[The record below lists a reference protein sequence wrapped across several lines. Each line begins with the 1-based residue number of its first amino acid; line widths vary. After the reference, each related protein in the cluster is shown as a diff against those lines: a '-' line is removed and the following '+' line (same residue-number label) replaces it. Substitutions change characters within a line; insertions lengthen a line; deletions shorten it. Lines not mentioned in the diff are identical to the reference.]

1 MIQSDLS
8 LAALKCFSDVASEG
22 SFAAV
27 ARKRLV
33 DPSIVSRT
41 IAGLER
47 ELGFRLFDRTTRRLH
62 LTEAGS
68 IYLQRSLTLVAELDA
83 ARDEAS
89 DALTQPSGLIRI
101 TASTAFGVHW
111 LTPRLHSF
119 MAEFP
124 DIAMEIVLTDSLVD
138 IAAERID
145 LALRLA
151 VRPSGDLIATRLM
164 DTHYRVVA
172 SPAYLDRAG
181 ALAEPGDLAGRQCLL
196 LTLPGYRSM
205 WSFRRGG
212 ENQQVGVQG
221 RLAISSPAAI
231 RRAALDGMGP
241 ALLADWMVA
250 TDLRSGALVDLLP
263 DWEATAADFDTA
275 AWILFPS
282 NAYVS
287 RKVRVLVDYLK
298 GSVRSRKE

>member
-1 MIQSDLS
+1 MIPNEISLS
-8 LAALKCFSDVASEG
+8 ALKCFADVASAG

-27 ARKRLV
+27 ARKRQV

-41 IAGLER
+41 IAGLEQA
-47 ELGFRLFDRTTRRLH
+47 LGFRLFDRTTRRLN

-83 ARDEAS
+83 ARQEAS

-111 LTPRLHSF
+111 LTPRLNRF
-119 MAEFP
+119 MAAFP
-124 DIAMEIVLTDSLVD
+124 DITIEAVLTDAVID

-151 VRPSGDLIATRLM
+151 VRPSGDLVATRLM
-164 DTHYRVVA
+164 ATRYRVVA
-172 SPAYLDRAG
+172 SPTYLDGAG
-181 ALAEPGDLAGRQCLL
+181 SLAGPCDLADRQCLL

-205 WSFRRGG
+205 WSFRRG
-212 ENQQVGVQG
+212 ESIEHIAVQG

-241 ALLADWMVA
+241 ALLADWMVEA
-250 TDLRSGALVDLLP
+250 DLRSGALVDLLP
-263 DWEATAADFDTA
+263 EWEATAADFDTA

-287 RKVRVLVDYLK
+287 RKVRALVDFLK
-298 GSVRSRKE
+298 GAV

>member
-1 MIQSDLS
+1 MQDEISLS
-8 LAALKCFSDVASEG
+8 ALKCFADVASAG

-27 ARKRLV
+27 ARKRQV

-41 IAGLER
+41 IAGLEQA
-47 ELGFRLFDRTTRRLH
+47 LGFRLFDRTTRRLN

-83 ARDEAS
+83 ARQEAS
-89 DALTQPSGLIRI
+89 DALTLPSGLIRI

-111 LTPRLHSF
+111 LTPRLNRF
-119 MAEFP
+119 MAAFP
-124 DIAMEIVLTDSLVD
+124 DIAIEAMLTDSVVD

-151 VRPSGDLIATRLM
+151 VRPSGDLVATRLM
-164 DTHYRVVA
+164 ATRYRVVA
-172 SPAYLDRAG
+172 SPAYLDGAG
-181 ALAEPGDLAGRQCLL
+181 SLAGPGYLSDRQCLL

-205 WSFRRGG
+205 WSFRRG
-212 ENQQVGVQG
+212 ESIEHVAVQG
-221 RLAISSPAAI
+221 RFTISSPAAI

-241 ALLADWMVA
+241 ALLADWMVEA
-250 TDLRSGALVDLLP
+250 DLCAGALVDLLP
-263 DWEATAADFDTA
+263 EWEVTATDFDTA

-287 RKVRVLVDYLK
+287 RKVRALVDFLK
-298 GSVRSRKE
+298 GAV

>member
-1 MIQSDLS
+1 MAQEDIS
-8 LAALKCFSDVASEG
+8 LAALKCFADVASGG

-27 ARKRLV
+27 ARKRLI
-33 DPSIVSRT
+33 DPSIVSRR

-47 ELGFRLFDRTTRRLH
+47 ELGFRLFDRTTRRLS
-62 LTEAGS
+62 LTEAGT
-68 IYLQRSLTLVAELDA
+68 IYLERSLTLVAELDA
-83 ARDEAS
+83 AREEAS

-111 LTPRLHSF
+111 LTPRLHRF
-119 MAEFP
+119 MADFP
-124 DIAMEIVLTDSLVD
+124 DIAVEAVLTDAVVD

-164 DTHYRVVA
+164 DTRYRVVA

-181 ALAEPGDLAGRQCLL
+181 SLDDPSDLAGRRCLL

-205 WSFRRGG
+205 WSFRRGEG
-212 ENQQVGVQG
+212 IQQVAVEG

-231 RRAALDGMGP
+231 RSAALDGMGP
-241 ALLADWMVA
+241 ALLADWMVDA
-250 TDLRSGALVDLLP
+250 DLRSGALVDLLP
-263 DWEATAADFDTA
+263 EWEATAADFDTA

-287 RKVRVLVDYLK
+287 SKVRAMVDYLK
-298 GSVRSRKE
+298 GAV

>member
-1 MIQSDLS
+1 MAQEDIS
-8 LAALKCFSDVASEG
+8 LAALKCFADVASGG

-27 ARKRLV
+27 ARKRLI
-33 DPSIVSRT
+33 DPSIVSRR

-47 ELGFRLFDRTTRRLH
+47 ELGFRLFDRTTRRLS
-62 LTEAGS
+62 LTEAGT
-68 IYLQRSLTLVAELDA
+68 IYLERSLTLVAELDA
-83 ARDEAS
+83 AREEAS

-111 LTPRLHSF
+111 LTPRLHRF
-119 MAEFP
+119 MADFP
-124 DIAMEIVLTDSLVD
+124 DIAVEAVLTDAVVD

-164 DTHYRVVA
+164 DTRYRVVA

-181 ALAEPGDLAGRQCLL
+181 SLDDPSDLAGRRCLL

-205 WSFRRGG
+205 WSFRRGEG
-212 ENQQVGVQG
+212 IQQVAVEG

-231 RRAALDGMGP
+231 RSAALDGMGP
-241 ALLADWMVA
+241 ALLADWMVDA
-250 TDLRSGALVDLLP
+250 DLRSGALVDLLP
-263 DWEATAADFDTA
+263 EWEATAADFDTA

-287 RKVRVLVDYLK
+287 RKVRAMVDYLK
-298 GSVRSRKE
+298 GAV

>member
-1 MIQSDLS
+1 MNQDEIS
-8 LAALKCFSDVASEG
+8 LGALKSFADVASEG

-41 IAGLER
+41 IAGLEH
-47 ELGFRLFDRTTRRLH
+47 ELGFRLFDRTTRRLN

-83 ARDEAS
+83 AREAAS

-111 LTPRLHSF
+111 LTPRLQRF
-119 MAEFP
+119 MADFP
-124 DIAMEIVLTDSLVD
+124 DIAIEAVLTDSVVD

-164 DTHYRVVA
+164 ATRYRVVA
-172 SPAYLDRAG
+172 SPAYLDGAG
-181 ALAEPGDLAGRQCLL
+181 SLAGPGDLADRQCLL

-205 WSFRRGG
+205 WSFRRDEGI
-212 ENQQVGVQG
+212 QQVAVEG

-250 TDLRSGALVDLLP
+250 ADLGSGALIDLLP
-263 DWEATAADFDTA
+263 GWEATAADFDTA

-287 RKVRVLVDYLK
+287 RKVRALVDYLK
-298 GSVRSRKE
+298 GAV

>member
-1 MIQSDLS
+1 MVPNEISLS
-8 LAALKCFSDVASEG
+8 ALKCFSDVASAG

-27 ARKRLV
+27 ARKRQV

-41 IAGLER
+41 IAGLEQAV
-47 ELGFRLFDRTTRRLH
+47 GFRLFDRTTRRLN

-83 ARDEAS
+83 ARHEAS

-111 LTPRLHSF
+111 LTPRLHRF
-119 MAEFP
+119 MAAFP
-124 DIAMEIVLTDSLVD
+124 NIAIEAMLTDAVVD

-151 VRPSGDLIATRLM
+151 VRPSGDLVATRLM
-164 DTHYRVVA
+164 ATRYRVVA
-172 SPAYLDRAG
+172 SPAYLDGADRLAG
-181 ALAEPGDLAGRQCLL
+181 PGDLADRQCLL

-205 WSFRRGG
+205 WSFRRG
-212 ENQQVGVQG
+212 ESLEHVAVQG
-221 RLAISSPAAI
+221 RLAISSPAAV

-241 ALLADWMVA
+241 ALLADWMVEA
-250 TDLRSGALVDLLP
+250 DLRAGALVDLLP
-263 DWEATAADFDTA
+263 EWEATAADFDTA

-287 RKVRVLVDYLK
+287 RKVRALVDYLK
-298 GSVRSRKE
+298 GAV

>member
-1 MIQSDLS
+1 MIEGDLS
-8 LAALKCFSDVASEG
+8 LAALKCFADVASEG

-47 ELGFRLFDRTTRRLH
+47 ELGFRLFDRTTRRLN

-68 IYLQRSLTLVAELDA
+68 IYLQRSQTLVAELDA
-83 ARDEAS
+83 AREEAS

-111 LTPRLHSF
+111 LTPRLHLF

-124 DIAMEIVLTDSLVD
+124 DIAIEAVLTDAVVD

-151 VRPSGDLIATRLM
+151 VRPSGELIATRLM
-164 DTHYRVVA
+164 DTRYRVVA
-172 SPAYLDRAG
+172 SPAYVERAG
-181 ALAEPGDLAGRQCLL
+181 EVAEPGDLAGRQCLL

-205 WSFRRGG
+205 WSFRRV
-212 ENQQVGVQG
+212 EDSLQVAVEG

-231 RRAALDGMGP
+231 HRAALDGMGP

-250 TDLRSGALVDLLP
+250 ADLVSGALIDLLP
-263 DWEATAADFDTA
+263 EWEATAADFDTA

-287 RKVRVLVDYLK
+287 RKVRALVDYLK
-298 GSVRSRKE
+298 RAV

>member
-1 MIQSDLS
+1 MIQGNLS
-8 LAALKCFSDVASEG
+8 LAALKCFADVASEG

-27 ARKRLV
+27 ARKRQV

-47 ELGFRLFDRTTRRLH
+47 ELGFRLFDRTTRRLN

-68 IYLQRSLTLVAELDA
+68 IYLQRSLTLVAELNA

-111 LTPRLHSF
+111 LTPRLHRF
-119 MAEFP
+119 MAAFP
-124 DIAMEIVLTDSLVD
+124 DIAIEAVLTDAVVD

-164 DTHYRVVA
+164 DTRYRVVA
-172 SPAYLDRAG
+172 SSAYLDHAG
-181 ALAEPGDLAGRQCLL
+181 SLAEPGDLAVRQCLL

-205 WSFRRGG
+205 WSFRRNKGI
-212 ENQQVGVQG
+212 QQVAVEG

-250 TDLRSGALVDLLP
+250 ADLGSGALIDLLP
-263 DWEATAADFDTA
+263 GWEATAADFDTA

-287 RKVRVLVDYLK
+287 RKVRALVDYLK
-298 GSVRSRKE
+298 GSV

>member
-1 MIQSDLS
+1 MIQDEISLS
-8 LAALKCFSDVASEG
+8 ALKCFADVASAG

-27 ARKRLV
+27 ARKRQV

-41 IAGLER
+41 IAGLEQA
-47 ELGFRLFDRTTRRLH
+47 LGFRLFDRTTRRLN

-83 ARDEAS
+83 ARQEAS

-111 LTPRLHSF
+111 LTPRLHRF
-119 MAEFP
+119 MAAFP
-124 DIAMEIVLTDSLVD
+124 NIAIEAVLTDAVVD

-151 VRPSGDLIATRLM
+151 VRPSGDLVATRLM
-164 DTHYRVVA
+164 ATRYRVVA
-172 SPAYLDRAG
+172 SPAYLDGAG
-181 ALAEPGDLAGRQCLL
+181 SLAGPGNLSDRQCLL

-205 WSFRRGG
+205 WSFRRG
-212 ENQQVGVQG
+212 E
-221 RLAISSPAAI
+221 SI

-241 ALLADWMVA
+241 ALLADWMVEA
-250 TDLRSGALVDLLP
+250 DLRAGALVDLLP
-263 DWEATAADFDTA
+263 EWEATAADFDTA

-287 RKVRVLVDYLK
+287 RKVRALVDYLK
-298 GSVRSRKE
+298 GAV

>member
-1 MIQSDLS
+1 MAQEDIS
-8 LAALKCFSDVASEG
+8 LAALKCFADVASGG

-27 ARKRLV
+27 ARKRLI
-33 DPSIVSRT
+33 DPSIVSRR

-47 ELGFRLFDRTTRRLH
+47 ELGFRLFDRTTRRLS
-62 LTEAGS
+62 LTEAGT
-68 IYLQRSLTLVAELDA
+68 IYLERSLTLVAELDA
-83 ARDEAS
+83 AREEAS

-111 LTPRLHSF
+111 LTPRLHRF
-119 MAEFP
+119 MADFP
-124 DIAMEIVLTDSLVD
+124 DIAVEAMLTDAVVD

-164 DTHYRVVA
+164 DTRYRVVA

-181 ALAEPGDLAGRQCLL
+181 SLDDPSDLAGRRCLL

-205 WSFRRGG
+205 WSFRRGEG
-212 ENQQVGVQG
+212 IQQVAVEG

-231 RRAALDGMGP
+231 RSAALDGMGP
-241 ALLADWMVA
+241 ALLADWMVDA
-250 TDLRSGALVDLLP
+250 DLRSGALVDLLP
-263 DWEATAADFDTA
+263 EWEATAADFDTA

-287 RKVRVLVDYLK
+287 RKVRAMVDYLK
-298 GSVRSRKE
+298 GAV